1 MKKKYLGLV
10 AAVLLGV
17 TPVAGV
23 VANSIH
29 PTIVQAADDEDEQ
42 TATLWLKK
50 KKPYLVAK
58 NGESVEALIKR
69 PVRDVTSNVS
79 KVTNMI
85 GIAVYHNMDNG
96 DPDYTKAMSLNNTLR
111 KGNSYSAVLTFNV
124 KNGGNYSRLLQ
135 DVAFDTSDYNY
146 IDLFFRSGD
155 DSIPKITAAG
165 DGSYG
170 MEDAVSIVVPIKV
183 KSNKSTSSVKKV
195 NLKGYVKGKKNA
207 KVKTY
212 TSTGKTTKT
221 KVYGHHTYK
230 LNRKK
235 TIKGKTYYKVY
246 GKSYW
251 IRASKLVIK

>member
-10 AAVLLGV
+10 AAALLGV

-23 VANSIH
+23 VASNIH
-29 PTIVQAADDEDEQ
+29 PNIVQAADDDDDQ

-50 KKPYLVAK
+50 KTPYLVAK
-58 NGESVEALIKR
+58 NGESVEAFIKR

-96 DPDYTKAMSLNNTLR
+96 DPDYTEAMSTKDTLR

-135 DVAFDTSDYNY
+135 NIDSRYSNHYQVDLQDEDQIPTVVA
-146 IDLFFRSGD
+146 
-155 DSIPKITAAG
+155 PG
-165 DGSYG
+165 DGWY
-170 MEDAVSIVVPIKV
+170 ENENAVSIVVPIKV
-183 KSNKSTSSVKKV
+183 ESNTSSVKKV

-230 LNRKK
+230 LNQKK

-251 IRASKLVIK
+251 IRASNLVIK